1 MRKKL
6 VGDAR
11 KRQGRGFALIG
22 SALFLFPADLA
33 IIGSIRIFIC
43 ISKKGK
49 RVASDRAARCDGCSQ
64 RPSGCRSL
72 LDQKIKGK
80 TLTNHKVCRS
90 FLLLFCLVKTKG
102 AIEPAHVLLPNRA
115 KRKIHRQQP
124 FCSLLLLFCRRGPT
138 RRWPLSLF
146 GFLSPRIDSIWKK
159 RGQRES
165 GLCGRVFLF
174 YVEHKGLFMSR
185 KKSGDEKNMQ
195 AQGRHTIERPFF
207 YLWQRARNFTIGRI
221 VQMASF
227 SQKKREGAE
236 CARGQGRT
244 PSDMPEKNRAM
255 APCKSHPKNN
265 ALLIISPLSF
275 LCQAESGK
283 KKRKM

>member
-102 AIEPAHVLLPNRA
+102 AIEPAHVLFT
-115 KRKIHRQQP
+115 QQ
-124 FCSLLLLFCRRGPT
+124 
-138 RRWPLSLF
+138 
-146 GFLSPRIDSIWKK
+146 
-159 RGQRES
+159 
-165 GLCGRVFLF
+165 
-174 YVEHKGLFMSR
+174 
-185 KKSGDEKNMQ
+185 
-195 AQGRHTIERPFF
+195 
-207 YLWQRARNFTIGRI
+207 
-221 VQMASF
+221 
-227 SQKKREGAE
+227 
-236 CARGQGRT
+236 
-244 PSDMPEKNRAM
+244 
-255 APCKSHPKNN
+255 
-265 ALLIISPLSF
+265 
-275 LCQAESGK
+275 GK
-283 KKRKM
+283 KKDTSPTALLQPPLTFLSARPDSEVAFVSFRISVPKN